1 MAPGVDGLG
10 LDNPTTTFVDLRTAE
25 VRAVVEGRGE
35 GELLREGEVGEDHH
49 VELAVGEVG
58 VGGDEHAPAEV
69 APVGDGGVEG
79 GALEEDAIVD
89 LHPDRLVAVAEGG
102 AEGSEE
108 EGGLA
113 AEPLGALV
121 DELIGEAADAEAGDV
136 EEGPDRG
143 GPAGVD
149 DTEQTEVHRSARAPE
164 AADRLLQAA
173 GEAQRALEI
182 AACARGDDRQVGACD
197 GVSFRIDVR
206 LDGLVEGAVSPD
218 DGEHLDAVFP
228 GDAGQSPGV
237 SGARGLGD
245 VVVQALAA
253 ERLAERRELAQG
265 GAGAGLG
272 VEQQTDGGCHGESS
286 GKKCAKARGRCLT
299 ARGRSV
305 SW

>member
-1 MAPGVDGLG
+1 VDRLR
-10 LDNPTTTFVDLRTAE
+10 LDDAAAALVDLRAAE
-25 VRAVVEGRGE
+25 VGAVVEGGGE
-35 GELLREGEVGEDHH
+35 RELLRQGEVGEDHH

-69 APVGDGGVEG
+69 ASVGDGRVEG
-79 GALEEDAIVD
+79 GALEEDAVVD

-136 EEGPDRG
+136 EEGPDRR

-149 DTEQTEVHRSARAPE
+149 DAKQAEVHRAARAAE
-164 AADRLLQAA
+164 STDGLLQAA

-182 AACARGDDRQVGACD
+182 AAGARRDDRQIGARD
-197 GVSFRIDVR
+197 GVPFRIDVG
-206 LDGLVEGAVSPD
+206 LDGLVEGAVAPD
-218 DGEHLDAVFP
+218 DGEHLDAIFP
-228 GDAGQSPGV
+228 GDAGEASGV

-245 VVVQALAA
+245 IVVQALAA
-253 ERLAERRELAQG
+253 ERLAERRQLAQG
-265 GAGAGLG
+265 GASAGLG
-272 VEQQTDGGCHGESS
+272 VEQQTDGGGCHGESS